1 MKFILKALSSYLTRH
16 PAQLGL
22 AILGMAVGISVIVA
36 VDMANESARRSF
48 DQSLDAVTGDA
59 THQILG
65 GPTGL
70 DEQVYIDLRLSGIR
84 DIAPIVDGFVRVD
97 GETFQLLGIDIF
109 AESGFRNYQ
118 TSGTGTASAGG
129 TGATGLLTTAGGVL
143 MMGRSAER
151 LDLKPNEPFTIN
163 VAGAEYEA
171 TLLDAM
177 GGADGGGGFDRM
189 MISDI
194 GVAQHWLGLSGRL
207 SRIDVRAG
215 ADDQILD
222 EIRRNLPPDARL
234 INAEGRNG
242 ALLEMST
249 GFNTSLMAMSLF
261 ALLVGVFLIYNCMS
275 FMVLQR
281 RPIIGV
287 LRALGVTRGQLI
299 GALIIEG
306 MIIAS
311 IGVLLGIIAGTLLGE
326 QLVSLVTRSIG
337 DHYYAVRD
345 VEASLSGFTAIKG
358 VLAGVVATLVAVS
371 IPALEAVSYPPR
383 LTLAR
388 SVVEERAGNLLTWF
402 GVGAVLLALL
412 SWVSLVFSSGNLFV
426 GFFALF
432 LVIVSAALMA
442 PIVVK
447 LVTPLLA
454 NLMGKIAG
462 LPGRIAVRGI
472 TRSLSRTGVAIA
484 ALSIAVAEIV
494 GMGVM
499 IGSFR
504 DNVEDWLVT
513 SLHSDIFISVPVR
526 GGAISTIGIDPQV
539 VEILATVPGVSDYS
553 AVRRVSIENEQGG
566 VRIQAVSLA
575 ARGTGGFDFLS
586 GEEDDIW
593 PAFNA
598 GSGVIVSDP
607 YAYKNRLLV
616 GETITLPTKGGDRQF
631 SVVGIYRD
639 YNSDQG
645 IVTINRTTY
654 IEHFKDETISSLGL
668 YLEDGA
674 DGDAVLDALNAAA
687 APHQA
692 LIMGS
697 NKTLREFSLRIFDRT
712 FVITG
717 VLYWLAMIVAFVGV
731 LAAALALSLERGK
744 EMAILRA
751 LGMTRGQIAKLVVI
765 QCGAMGLLAGLFALP
780 VGMVSGWLLI
790 NVINRRAFGWHID
803 MILPAD
809 TFVTALVIAVGTAL
823 VASIYPA
830 WHSTRSTPASK
841 LREE

>member
-1 MKFILKALSSYLTRH
+1 MKFILKALSSYLIRH

-36 VDMANESARRSF
+36 VDMANDSARRSF

-70 DEQVYIDLRLSGIR
+70 DEQVYIDLRLNGIR

-97 GETFQLLGIDIF
+97 GETYQLLGIDIF
-109 AESGFRNYQ
+109 AESGFREYQ
-118 TSGTGTASAGG
+118 ARGTSVSTDSGS
-129 TGATGLLTTAGGVL
+129 GATGLLTTPGGVL
-143 MMGRSAER
+143 MMGRSAKR
-151 LDLKPNEPFTIN
+151 LNLEPGDPFTISI
-163 VAGAEYEA
+163 VGEDHEGI
-171 TLLDAM
+171 LLDIM
-177 GGADGGGGFDRM
+177 GGTDSGGGFDRM
-189 MISDI
+189 IIADIS
-194 GVAQHWLGLSGRL
+194 VAQDWLGLSGRL

-215 ADDQILD
+215 TDNQILD
-222 EIRRNLPPDARL
+222 EIRRHLPPDARL
-234 INAEGRNG
+234 INAEGRND

-275 FMVLQR
+275 FMILQR

-299 GALIIEG
+299 RALLIEG

-311 IGVLLGIIAGTLLGE
+311 VGVLIGIVAGTLLGE
-326 QLVSLVTRSIG
+326 QLVSLVTRSMS
-337 DHYYAVRD
+337 DHYYAVRN
-345 VEASLSGFTAIKG
+345 VEADLSGFTAFKG
-358 VLAGVVATLVAVS
+358 VLAGIVATLVAVS
-371 IPALEAVSYPPR
+371 VPALEAVSYPPR

-388 SVVEERAGNLLTWF
+388 SVVEERAGSLVIWF

-412 SWVSLVFSSGNLFV
+412 AWVSLSFSSENLFI

-432 LVIVSAALMA
+432 LVIVSAALLA

-447 LVTPLLA
+447 LMTPLLA
-454 NLMGKIAG
+454 GLMGKIAG

-494 GMGVM
+494 GMGIM
-499 IGSFR
+499 IDSFR
-504 DNVEDWLVT
+504 DNVEDWLTT

-526 GGAISTIGIDPQV
+526 GGSISTVGIDPQL
-539 VEILATVPGVSDYS
+539 VEILAAVPGVSEYS
-553 AVRRVSIENEQGG
+553 AVRRVSIENEHGG
-566 VRIQAVSLA
+566 MRIQAVSLA
-575 ARGTGGFDFLS
+575 PQGGGGFDFLS
-586 GEEDDIW
+586 GGTDIW
-593 PAFNA
+593 PSFND
-598 GSGVIVSDP
+598 GKGVIVSDP
-607 YAYKNRLLV
+607 YAYKNGLLV
-616 GETITLPTKGGDRQF
+616 GDMIALPTRDGDHQF
-631 SVVGIYRD
+631 NTLGIYRD

-645 IVTINRTTY
+645 IVTINRATY
-654 IEHFKDETISSLGL
+654 IELFKDETISSLGL

-674 DGDAVLDALNAAA
+674 DSDTVLDALNAAA

-712 FVITG
+712 FIITG

-731 LAAALALSLERGK
+731 LAAALALALERGK
-744 EMAILRA
+744 EMAVLRA
-751 LGMTRGQIAKLVVI
+751 LGMTRRQIVKLVII
-765 QCGAMGLLAGLFALP
+765 QCGAMGLLAGLIALP
-780 VGMVSGWLLI
+780 VGMISGWLLI
-790 NVINRRAFGWHID
+790 NVINRRAFGWQID

-809 TFVTALVIAVGTAL
+809 TFVTALLIAVGTAL
-823 VASIYPA
+823 VASLYPA
-830 WHSTRSTPASK
+830 WHSTRSTPAAK